1 MNRVIIIFLML
12 GLSQTTWAEIPL
24 TKLYGLRE
32 VTALEQLVNQETNT
46 ADTPDEQ
53 KRLGIAWH
61 NLAVLEQSGA
71 AQKAY
76 DILKPLAKTLPKDY
90 EVLAYL
96 GSAQTMV
103 GRDSWNPI
111 SKISAVNKGIAQL
124 DQALTKAQDNFVIRI
139 VRVNNSLALPGF
151 LGRAGKVK
159 PDLEHLLN
167 LFKHTEAPID
177 VRAEVYFKMGQ
188 VLIEEDK
195 RDEAKT
201 YFKQTIK
208 VDPTGEWAKQ
218 AQAALND

>member
-32 VTALEQLVNQETNT
+32 ATVLEQLINQEKNT
-46 ADTPDEQ
+46 ANTPEEQ

-71 AQKAY
+71 AQKSY

-103 GRDSWNPI
+103 ARDSWNPV
-111 SKISAVNKGIAQL
+111 SKISDVNKGIAQL
-124 DQALTKAQDNFVIRI
+124 DQAVSKAEDNYVIRL
-139 VRVNNSLALPGF
+139 VRINNSMALPVF
-151 LGRAGKVK
+151 LGRGGKVK
-159 PDLEHLLN
+159 PDLEYLLN
-167 LFKHTEAPID
+167 LYKHVEAPIED
-177 VRAEVYFKMGQ
+177 RAEVYFKMGQ
-188 VLIEEDK
+188 ILVKEDK
-195 RDEAKT
+195 NEEAKT
-201 YFKQTIK
+201 YFKQAIVTA
-208 VDPTGEWAKQ
+208 PNSEFAKQ
-218 AQAALND
+218 AQEALND